1 MNLYTINYI
10 KTHPIV
16 YNYLRD
22 NSSWYKYLNRS
33 ESYLSEI
40 EEQAK
45 SAYKLRPVDKI
56 EKLTRSINL
65 ISSFMDVLK

>member
-65 ISSFMDVLK
+65 ISSFIDVLK